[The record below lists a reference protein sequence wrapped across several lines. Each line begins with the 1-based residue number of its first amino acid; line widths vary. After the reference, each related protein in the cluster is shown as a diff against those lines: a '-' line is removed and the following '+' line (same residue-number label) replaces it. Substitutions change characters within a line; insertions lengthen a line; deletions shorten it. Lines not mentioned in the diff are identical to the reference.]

1 MKYRRLIMICVAL
14 IALEVVSNAQT
25 AAERKVIA
33 TLGPGETLVYGEN
46 CFHIDRSPE
55 SISFVTVVGSGS
67 EKQYYC
73 YGKDGTRTGPV
84 KSPDPKYW
92 TDCQDKKAEDC
103 IPNDEQ
109 NMTGM
114 EKYIDWTDGSI
125 NFQGKKIGPYG
136 QMLFFNISKNEQYIY
151 GIALSVDQ
159 KLIYFDNTGRK
170 VELNGSPGQIIVSP
184 DGKRSFVRVDGSL
197 NPFDP
202 ATVQKM
208 MDNPAEFND
217 PKVFLCSIDGT
228 KLGPFSSSSFHDAW
242 FTDDNRWVVCN
253 DNDILLDGKQLFR
266 ASSYISPCDLW
277 ISSNGSDYA
286 WANYENIFF
295 KDGSKFPAPIEIS
308 YTTVSGKNYLKWL
321 TLEEGKNLV
330 LYKKPL

>member
-1 MKYRRLIMICVAL
+1 MICVAL

>member
-1 MKYRRLIMICVAL
+1 MKYYRFIMFCVAVMAF
-14 IALEVVSNAQT
+14 ALSLNAQT
-25 AAERKVIA
+25 AAEKKIIA
-33 TLGPGETLVYGEN
+33 TLGPGEKIVYGEN
-46 CFHIDRSPE
+46 CFMLDRNPE
-55 SISFVTVVGSGS
+55 AVSFVTVVGSGS
-67 EKQYYC
+67 DKQYYC

-92 TDCQDKKAEDC
+92 TDCKDKKAEDC

-170 VELNGSPGQIIVSP
+170 TELSGSPGQIIISP
-184 DGKRSFVRVDGSL
+184 DGKKSFVRVDGTL

-202 ATVQKM
+202 ASVQKM
-208 MDNPAEFND
+208 IDNPGESNN

-228 KLGPFSSSSFHDAW
+228 KLGPYPSSDYHDSW
-242 FTDDNRWVVCN
+242 FTDEGRWIVYN
-253 DNDILLDGKQLFR
+253 KNDIMVDGKLLFQTT
-266 ASSYISPCDLW
+266 SYISPCDLW

-295 KDGSKFPAPIEIS
+295 KDGSKFPAPLDIS
-308 YTTVSGKNYLKWL
+308 YSNISGKSYLKWL
-321 TLEEGKNLV
+321 TLEDGKNLV
-330 LYKKPL
+330 LYKKPF